1 MINNQK
7 IKITLEKRFQGS
19 LVGLAI
25 GDALGTTLEFL
36 PKGTFTPINTL
47 VGGGPFNLK
56 PGQWTDDTS
65 MALCLAESLIECNG
79 FDANDQM
86 TRYLKWWKHGHLSST
101 GKCFDIGKTTKDA
114 LSRFVENDD
123 PYSGSIELI
132 SAGNGSLMRLA
143 PVVLYFYPSE
153 LDAIHYAGESSRT
166 THGAPEAIECCQ
178 LLASVLVK
186 AINGKEKSV
195 VLDSSTL
202 SFSKPKVKAL
212 AEGQYKTKAVSQ
224 IQGSGYS
231 VASLEAALWCFYHS
245 TSFREAVLVAANLGD
260 DADTTAAI
268 TGQIAGAF
276 YGVDNIPTHWQN
288 LLYQGTEIKDIALKL
303 LH

>member
-1 MINNQK
+1 M
-7 IKITLEKRFQGS
+7 TLSSIEQRHSGA
-19 LVGLAI
+19 LLGLAI
-25 GDALGTTLEFL
+25 GDALGTSVEFL
-36 PKGTFTPINTL
+36 PRGTFSPINTL
-47 VGGGPFNLK
+47 LGGGPFNLK

-65 MALCLAESLIECNG
+65 MALCLAESLIECNS
-79 FDANDQM
+79 FDAHDQM
-86 TRYLKWWKHGHLSST
+86 TRYLKWWKHGYLSST

-114 LSRFVENDD
+114 LSRFVESDD
-123 PYSGSIELI
+123 PYSGSIDPI

-153 LDAIHYAGESSRT
+153 VDAIHYAGESSRT
-166 THGAPEAIECCQ
+166 THAAPEAIECCK

-202 SFSKPKVKAL
+202 PFSKPKVKAL
-212 AEGQYKTKAVSQ
+212 AEGQYKTKTVSQ

-231 VASLEAALWCFYHS
+231 VASLEAALWCFYNS
-245 TSFREAVLVAANLGD
+245 TSFREAVLMAANLGD

-288 LLYQGTEIKDIALKL
+288 LLHQGNEIKDIAQKL

>member
-1 MINNQK
+1 MQTIEQK
-7 IKITLEKRFQGS
+7 YIGS
-19 LVGLAI
+19 LIGLAI
-25 GDALGTTLEFL
+25 GDALGTTVEFL
-36 PKGTFTPINTL
+36 PRGTFTPINTL

-79 FDANDQM
+79 FNANDQM
-86 TRYLKWWKHGHLSST
+86 TRYLKWWKHGYLSST

-114 LSRFVENDD
+114 LSRFVESDD

-212 AEGQYKTKAVSQ
+212 AEGQYKTKTVSQ
-224 IQGSGYS
+224 IRGSGYS

>member
-1 MINNQK
+1 M
-7 IKITLEKRFQGS
+7 TLASTEQRHLGA
-19 LVGLAI
+19 LLGLAI
-25 GDALGTTLEFL
+25 GDALGTTVEFL
-36 PKGTFTPINTL
+36 PRGTFSPVNTL

-86 TRYLKWWKHGHLSST
+86 TKYIKWWKHGYLSST
-101 GKCFDIGKTTKDA
+101 GRCFDIGKTTKDA
-114 LSRFVENDD
+114 LSRFLKSAS
-123 PYSGSIELI
+123 PYSGSIDPI

-153 LDAIHYAGESSRT
+153 VDAIYYAGESSRT

-202 SFSKPKVKAL
+202 PFSKPKVKAI
-212 AEGQYKTKAVSQ
+212 G
-224 IQGSGYS
+224 
-231 VASLEAALWCFYHS
+231 
-245 TSFREAVLVAANLGD
+245 
-260 DADTTAAI
+260 
-268 TGQIAGAF
+268 
-276 YGVDNIPTHWQN
+276 
-288 LLYQGTEIKDIALKL
+288 
-303 LH
+303 